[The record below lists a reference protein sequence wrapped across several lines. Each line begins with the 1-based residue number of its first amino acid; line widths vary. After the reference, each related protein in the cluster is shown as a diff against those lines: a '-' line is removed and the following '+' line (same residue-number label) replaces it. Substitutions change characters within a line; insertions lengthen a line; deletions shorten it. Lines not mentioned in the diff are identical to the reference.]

1 MKVPVLLALGIWPI
15 ALAAQQP
22 VTHGELPSVSPDGS
36 LIAFLSDRTGRSNVF
51 VIGVDGSSER
61 QVSQTGAGTPRFSAD
76 GRILFAGPGADSG
89 RISAV
94 SVNGGERRLLAS
106 VPGRSPVLSPDGRRV
121 AFLIGSWTAT
131 VTAIA
136 N

>member
-51 VIGVDGSSER
+51 VIGVDGSGER
-61 QVSQTGAGTPRFSAD
+61 QVSQTGAGTPRFSMECRLVSRWPPHRLHLRGLESRA
-76 GRILFAGPGADSG
+76 AGAC
-89 RISAV
+89 
-94 SVNGGERRLLAS
+94 GERRWI
-106 VPGRSPVLSPDGRRV
+106 RRPRGD
-121 AFLIGSWTAT
+121 AHR
-131 VTAIA
+131 
-136 N
+136 